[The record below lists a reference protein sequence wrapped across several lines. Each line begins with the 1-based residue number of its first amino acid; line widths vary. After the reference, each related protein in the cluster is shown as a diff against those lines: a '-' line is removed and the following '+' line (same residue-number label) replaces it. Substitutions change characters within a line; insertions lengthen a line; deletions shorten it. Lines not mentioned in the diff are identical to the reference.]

1 MAADSA
7 QQTTKDGYVIS
18 YENRDSPPSAFNG
31 PPTATMQTSWEQLT
45 TMEKETFTKIIYGN
59 EPLEAY
65 DAFVQNWYAKGGT
78 QITEEVNE
86 WYAGTNTKDAM
97 TRMGLE

>member
-7 QQTTKDGYVIS
+7 QQTTKDGFVIS
-18 YENRDSPPSAFNG
+18 YENRDSLLPSAFNG

-65 DAFVQNWYAKGGT
+65 DAFVQNWYAKEARKLPRKSMNGMPVRT
-78 QITEEVNE
+78 PR
-86 WYAGTNTKDAM
+86 
-97 TRMGLE
+97 TR